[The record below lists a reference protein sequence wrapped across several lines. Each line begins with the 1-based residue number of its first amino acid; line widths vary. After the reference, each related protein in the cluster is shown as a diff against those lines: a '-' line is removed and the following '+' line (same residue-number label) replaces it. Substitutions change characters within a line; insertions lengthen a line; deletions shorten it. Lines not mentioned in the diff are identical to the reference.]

1 MSDSHNDHFIVPVKY
16 YVRTLLTLLFLT
28 VLTVLVSL
36 VDFGSFNTFIAILIA
51 VVKATLVL
59 SIFMG
64 LFWDEAFNRVIL
76 FGSVTFF
83 LLFIV
88 VLILDVGTRN
98 DLYPNERDNYKIDS
112 PVRIVKEYSSH
123 HASDSDHN
131 SDSYLVDKK
140 SH

>member
-1 MSDSHNDHFIVPVKY
+1 MSDSHNDHYIVPVKY
-16 YVRTLLTLLFLT
+16 YVRTLFTLLFLT
-28 VLTVLVSL
+28 VLTVFVSL
-36 VDFGSFNTFIAILIA
+36 VDFGSFNFFVAILIA

-112 PVRIVKEYSSH
+112 PVRIVEEYSSH
-123 HASDSDHN
+123 HD
-131 SDSYLVDKK
+131 SDSYHKSNSHSGDKK

>member
-1 MSDSHNDHFIVPVKY
+1 MSDSHNDHYIVPVKY

-36 VDFGSFNTFIAILIA
+36 VDFGSLNFFVAILIA
-51 VVKATLVL
+51 IVKASLVL

-98 DLYPNERDNYKIDS
+98 DLYPNERDTYKIDS
-112 PVRIVKEYSSH
+112 PVRIVEEYSH
-123 HASDSDHN
+123 HGSNSYHN
-131 SDSYLVDKK
+131 SNSHSGDKK
-140 SH
+140 PH